1 MAKNN
6 KHRPSGFDKFKQNTP
21 GTIGVTTLPV
31 EEDDE
36 ADIAEPTD
44 PVLPGDLPPVP
55 PDPNDDSDTGEFAPP
70 PVIRPGVPGGAYN
83 PLDMELASARTVG
96 EQEAIIAAHHPNIR
110 DTMADPAV
118 HYKRALTSGREVPVL
133 TVRSD
138 ADPLLVEA
146 KNLIERLVAGGL
158 IVPGV
163 ARTNAVDLLLRI
175 VDNITEKPSVCA
187 EVVPTV

>member
-6 KHRPSGFDKFKQNTP
+6 KHRPSGFDKFK
-21 GTIGVTTLPV
+21 TTEVNVGDPKMAQLSEEAGKKFLEV

-36 ADIAEPTD
+36 AEIMEPTD
-44 PVLPGDLPPVP
+44 ELVPNDLPIPADDVP
-55 PDPNDDSDTGEFAPP
+55 DSLP

-133 TVRSD
+133 TVRAD

-158 IVPGV
+158 IVPGT

-175 VDNITEKPSVCA
+175 VENITEKPG
-187 EVVPTV
+187 